1 MRTIGKSLLAVDPDR
16 RTAQSAR
23 ISVRRPRLGAWPVRL
38 AWLVLPFVCGPAL
51 GDALDGAGRPLQ
63 LVASAGMWAG
73 WAGVLVATLVPSTVS
88 LTALRLAAPA
98 PVVASAAAAVAG
110 GAPSGTEIVA
120 LAGSLAV
127 ALVALSPPVGEVFVD
142 GSSYGDERRMP
153 LRAPGP
159 LLLGPVEVAWC
170 VAAAGTAAGPLLLAA
185 ERWVAGGVALAAGP
199 PAAWLAVRALH
210 TLARRWVVFV
220 PAGLV
225 VHDPLALANAVLVR
239 REVLRSLGPAP
250 ADTDALD
257 LTRGALGL
265 ALEIRLSEPVPVT
278 LVRPPGGGVSVANRS
293 TDALLVAPSRP
304 GTVLAEARRRRL
316 VV

>member
-1 MRTIGKSLLAVDPDR
+1 MDPAR
-16 RTAQSAR
+16 RTAPSPR
-23 ISVRRPRLGAWPVRL
+23 ISVRRPRLGAWLARL
-38 AWLVLPFVCGPAL
+38 GWLVLPFVCGPAV
-51 GDALDGAGRPLQ
+51 GDALDGASRPVQ
-63 LVASAGMWAG
+63 VVASGGMWAG

-88 LTALRLAAPA
+88 LTALRVAAPA
-98 PVVASAAAAVAG
+98 PVVASVAAAVAG
-110 GAPSGTEIVA
+110 GAPSGAEILA

-170 VAAAGTAAGPLLLAA
+170 VAAAGIAAGPLLLAA

-225 VHDPLALANAVLVR
+225 VHDPLALVNAMLVR
-239 REVLRSLGPAP
+239 REALRSLGPAP
-250 ADTDALD
+250 ADTNALD

-265 ALEIRLSEPVPVT
+265 ALEI
-278 LVRPPGGGVSVANRS
+278 
-293 TDALLVAPSRP
+293 
-304 GTVLAEARRRRL
+304 
-316 VV
+316 